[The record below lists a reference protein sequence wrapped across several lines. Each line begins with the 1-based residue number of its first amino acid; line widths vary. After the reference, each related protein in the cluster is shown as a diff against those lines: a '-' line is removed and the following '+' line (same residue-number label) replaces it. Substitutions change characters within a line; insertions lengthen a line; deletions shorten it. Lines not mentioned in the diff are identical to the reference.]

1 MAHLGNWSFSPD
13 RPTCEGREC
22 RVGTVTV
29 ARRRRPARRQPLSDW
44 LGICQW
50 FHYLD
55 FERALLC
62 RRLLR
67 NLGVH
72 HLRMDVSWADYHR
85 RHGPAWYDWLFDL
98 LSEFELLACVWHTPP
113 SLSRNG
119 KSNGPPNHLQLFPEF
134 LWEILERYG
143 RYVAAV
149 ELWNEPNNLIK
160 WDAGIDRDW
169 RLFAKMVAFGA
180 GTVALYDK
188 TAVLGVMSPIDG
200 GFIDHLR
207 QQEPE
212 VLKNIDAIGVHAFPG
227 QWNEHGDVW
236 GGWSAVFDHLRHHTD
251 ERSVWLTEVGSSTPR
266 LPDELVQAERLY
278 EAVERAAEADRLY
291 WYSLLDLP
299 ARYDELEYCI
309 GGYREPLEHSLGL
322 VTADGSKKP
331 GFFVMQELLR

>member
-1 MAHLGNWSFSPD
+1 MARLGNWSLFPD
-13 RPTCEGREC
+13 YVTCQGGETG
-22 RVGTVTV
+22 VATVTV
-29 ARRRRPARRQPLSDW
+29 APRGQLARGGPLRDR

-55 FERALLC
+55 FERARLC
-62 RRLLR
+62 QRLLR
-67 NLGVH
+67 DLGVR

-85 RHGPAWYDWLFDL
+85 PHGQAWYDWLFTL

-119 KSNGPPNHLQLFPEF
+119 KSNGPPKQLQLFSEF

-143 RYVAAV
+143 RYIGAI

-160 WDAGIDRDW
+160 WDTQIDTDW
-169 RLFAKMVAFGA
+169 RLFATMVAFGA
-180 GTVALYDK
+180 GTVALYKK
-188 TAVLGVMSPIDG
+188 TTVLGGMSPIDG

-207 QQEPE
+207 QHEPE

-236 GGWSAVFDHLRHHTD
+236 GGWPAIFDHLRHHTD
-251 ERSVWLTEVGSSTPR
+251 DRGLWLTEVGSSTPTSR
-266 LPDELVQAERLY
+266 DELVQAERLY
-278 EAVERAAEADRLY
+278 EAVEKAAEADRIY

-299 ARYDELEYCI
+299 SRYDELEYCI

-322 VTADGSKKP
+322 VTADCSKKP